1 MYYMFHLTYE
11 SFVQYGS
18 SNLKVLELTL
28 GELQVSMY
36 PSQGKKEEEKKNRV
50 AKGGFISTFCLLL
63 IKQDLNQS
71 ANVSQMPQKCNLT
84 NKIL

>member
-1 MYYMFHLTYE
+1 MFHLTYE

-36 PSQGKKEEEKKNRV
+36 PSQGKKEEEKKKSSCKRWFYFN
-50 AKGGFISTFCLLL
+50 FLSP
-63 IKQDLNQS
+63 LN
-71 ANVSQMPQKCNLT
+71 
-84 NKIL
+84 